1 MTRLDMTRHDSPLLA
16 FIPCHTADKPKMTTR
31 PPSSRNKH
39 HSQSQYTI
47 FLIPVPTPKDYL
59 EKYVALRLL
68 GLKTDPQSF
77 GSTYEASLL
86 LTEADWRARI
96 DSIDK
101 ATFIACNSDDEW
113 VGTMIIVSPEAL
125 ITAPPHW
132 TMPSNVSAGTRVY
145 MVIGTWVHL
154 EHRRKGI
161 GRMLMERGREWIRHR
176 QQEKAMVGP
185 SRLALQVYSHNV
197 EAMKLYSG
205 AGFEKVEGEEHV
217 DGDERTKFWMIS
229 DLDDR

>member
-1 MTRLDMTRHDSPLLA
+1 M
-16 FIPCHTADKPKMTTR
+16 
-31 PPSSRNKH
+31 
-39 HSQSQYTI
+39 
-47 FLIPVPTPKDYL
+47 PTPKDYL

-101 ATFIACNSDDEW
+101 ATFIASNSDDEW

-132 TMPSNVSAGTRVY
+132 TMPSNVS
-145 MVIGTWVHL
+145 
-154 EHRRKGI
+154 
-161 GRMLMERGREWIRHR
+161 
-176 QQEKAMVGP
+176 VGLGCIW
-185 SRLALQVYSHNV
+185 SLAHGYIWSID
-197 EAMKLYSG
+197 G
-205 AGFEKVEGEEHV
+205 KVSAEC
-217 DGDERTKFWMIS
+217 
-229 DLDDR
+229 